1 MKTKDSV
8 ILIEV
13 GQIKGSV
20 ALINLTNNKNVSG
33 KLSEIEDL
41 NISEKLI
48 NKYNNILY
56 VKDNNLTLDY
66 IANFPKTPGYIA
78 NKNII
83 DTLKKS
89 MEICYDNIK
98 ASNKLLNP
106 YFDDLYIINL
116 TELFGEGNEPSKAEM
131 DDIFKDF

>member
-116 TELFGEGNEPSKAEM
+116 TELFGAGNEPSKAEM

>member
-1 MKTKDSV
+1 M
-8 ILIEV
+8 
-13 GQIKGSV
+13 
-20 ALINLTNNKNVSG
+20 TNNKNVSG

-89 MEICYDNIK
+89 LVICYDNIK

-116 TELFGEGNEPSKAEM
+116 TELFGAGNEPSKAEM

>member
-116 TELFGEGNEPSKAEM
+116 TELFGAGNEPSKAEM
-131 DDIFKDF
+131 DDMFKDF